1 MTPPIDNTCP
11 SRQRSGVGGR
21 RGRYGRAVHPNAERV
36 EAALRA
42 AGIDAEIRE
51 FSASTRTAADAA
63 AALGVPVGAI
73 VKSLVFA
80 ADGDPILVLAS
91 GDHQVDTTA
100 VAHAVGAAHV
110 GRADADLVRDATGF
124 PIGGV
129 APVGH
134 PHPIRTVID
143 THLATFDLLWA
154 AAGTPNTVFATTYDD
169 LARAAAATP
178 ADVAAT

>member
-1 MTPPIDNTCP
+1 M
-11 SRQRSGVGGR
+11 
-21 RGRYGRAVHPNAERV
+21 HPNVERV
-36 EAALRA
+36 AAALRA
-42 AGIDAEIRE
+42 AGAKDDVRE
-51 FSASTRTAADAA
+51 LDESTRTAAEAA

-80 ADGDPILVLAS
+80 ADGEPVLVLAS

-100 VAHAVGAAHV
+100 VARTLDAAHV

-134 PHPIRTVID
+134 PHPLRAVVD
-143 THLATFDLLWA
+143 RHLAGFDQVWA
-154 AAGTPNTVFATTYDD
+154 AAGTPRAVFATTYDE
-169 LARAAAATP
+169 LVRLTGGTP
-178 ADVAAT
+178 ADIAAS